1 MTFVLD
7 AFVLDASTAL
17 AWAFDDECDD
27 RAIQLLESL
36 RSAEARVPHIWG
48 LEVANALV
56 MAERRG
62 RIAADQSRRFMRL
75 LLDLPI
81 AVEPVERRR
90 PLEELP
96 RLARTHGLS
105 SYDAAYLDLALRYG
119 IPLATRDQALLRGAV
134 EAGVRT
140 L

>member
-1 MTFVLD
+1 MT
-7 AFVLDASTAL
+7 FVLDASTAL

-27 RAIQLLESL
+27 RAVQLLESL
-36 RSAEARVPHIWG
+36 RVSEAFVPHIWG
-48 LEVANALV
+48 LEIANALV

-62 RIAADQSRRFMRL
+62 RIAAEKSRRFMRL
-75 LLDLPI
+75 LLELPI

-90 PLEELP
+90 SLEELP
-96 RLARTHGLS
+96 RLARNHGLS
-105 SYDAAYLDLALRYG
+105 SYDAAYLDLAMQYG
-119 IPLATRDQALLRGAV
+119 IPLATRDHALIRAAT